1 MAIVRIKQGIGK
13 MSWLTKF
20 VLICVGALFAVLA
33 LVWLFNGLNGLGLST
48 HGVIALVLGI
58 TISMGLGVGL
68 MALVFYSNRSGQDV
82 VVDGAGQ
89 GRHDRPRE

>member
-1 MAIVRIKQGIGK
+1 MTWI
-13 MSWLTKF
+13 TKF
-20 VLICVGALFAVLA
+20 VLICAGALFAVLA
-33 LVWLFNGLNGLGLST
+33 LVWLANGLNGLGLST

-58 TISMGLGVGL
+58 TVSMGLGVGL

-89 GRHDRPRE
+89 AGRNRPQE

>member
-1 MAIVRIKQGIGK
+1 MTWI
-13 MSWLTKF
+13 TKF
-20 VLICVGALFAVLA
+20 VLICAAALFGVLA
-33 LVWLFNGLNGLGLST
+33 LVWLADGLNGLGLST

-89 GRHDRPRE
+89 AGRERPRE